1 VPSDH
6 RSSAVPDLSG
16 RRVLV
21 PGGTGG
27 VGEGVVRRYLAAGAD
42 VVVPTRSERRA
53 QEFRE
58 VLGAAAT
65 DRLHLVVH
73 DYTSF
78 AGAEHLAAEVERN
91 LGGIDDVVAPIGG
104 FLAGHRLWEVDESE
118 WRSAFVELST
128 AHAAVMRACV
138 PRLSRSGAYVVI
150 VGESAVQPVPTAGLV
165 SMEQSALLM
174 MQRVLDAELDNAKRI
189 FALVLGPIRT
199 RMAVD
204 GGPDLVSADQVG
216 EVAVAA
222 SASTAAG
229 QEIRL
234 RDQAEF
240 DRAVTLLREG
250 TPIDADTVATMST
263 MHPKSGRGRE
273 LLALLGELAPRIRAE
288 PGCLRYSV
296 HPTRNDD
303 DGPVLI
309 LMEFTSTEAFTAHSA
324 RVAGQVPRIAELLH
338 TPPAPPALF
347 GPDVSGDALLPA

>member
-1 VPSDH
+1 MSSDH
-6 RSSAVPDLSG
+6 SSSAVPDLSG

-42 VVVPTRSERRA
+42 VVVPTRGERRA

-58 VLGAAAT
+58 VLGDAAT

-78 AGAEHLAAEVERN
+78 AGAEHLAAEMERG
-91 LGGIDDVVAPIGG
+91 LGGIDDVVASIGG
-104 FLAGHRLWEVDESE
+104 FLAGRRLWEVDESD
-118 WRSAFVELST
+118 WRRAFVDLST

-138 PRLSRSGAYVVI
+138 PRLSSSGAYVVV
-150 VGESAVQPVPTAGLV
+150 VGESAVAPVPTAGLV

-174 MQRVLDAELDNAKRI
+174 MQRVLDAELRNAKRV

-199 RMAVD
+199 RMT
-204 GGPDLVSADQVG
+204 GGQDRVSADQVG

-240 DRAVTLLREG
+240 DRAVALLREG
-250 TPIDADTVATMST
+250 RPVDADAVATMST
-263 MHPKSGRGRE
+263 MRPKPGRGRE
-273 LLALLGELAPRIRAE
+273 LVALLDELAPRIRAE
-288 PGCLRYSV
+288 PGCLRYTV
-296 HPTRNDD
+296 HPTRDDD
-303 DGPVLI
+303 DGLVLV
-309 LMEFTSTEAFTAHSA
+309 LMEFTSAEAFAAHSA
-324 RVAGQVPRIAELLH
+324 RVAPQVPKIAELLH
-338 TPPAPPALF
+338 APLTPPALF
-347 GPDVSGDALLPA
+347 GRATAFSRS